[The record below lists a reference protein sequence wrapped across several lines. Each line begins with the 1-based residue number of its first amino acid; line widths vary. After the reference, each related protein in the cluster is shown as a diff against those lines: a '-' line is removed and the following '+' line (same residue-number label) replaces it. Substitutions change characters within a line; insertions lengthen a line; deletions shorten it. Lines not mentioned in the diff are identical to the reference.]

1 MEGRLNRVESSITR
15 HDDQIARLFAKT
27 DSTDSHLADIRNSLM
42 QLKFGFIGALGY
54 FVLTEIGFSEGIK
67 LIS

>member
-1 MEGRLNRVESSITR
+1 MEERLNRVESVITR
-15 HDDQIARLFAKT
+15 HDEQIARLFSKI
-27 DSTDSHLADIRNSLM
+27 DSTDNHLADIRNSLM

-54 FVLTEIGFSEGIK
+54 FILTEVGFSEGIK